1 MQQSPDKMQEAA
13 LSNERKSQMLS
24 RHVTYEKEC
33 LLCKLVCGSGFVGFA
48 AFNIWRAR
56 SQWPYMHSKDKAFN
70 FFAIGFIFGMA
81 GLNYMLAYRI
91 HMGQQM
97 DLIELRPS
105 YSERLRQSY
114 QIMNMTEEEKREY
127 VIDQLKFEEEKAEVK
142 RYLIAERLNK
152 EKMEKEK
159 ERAEAMEKEA
169 EAEAKN

>member
-1 MQQSPDKMQEAA
+1 
-13 LSNERKSQMLS
+13 
-24 RHVTYEKEC
+24 
-33 LLCKLVCGSGFVGFA
+33 
-48 AFNIWRAR
+48 
-56 SQWPYMHSKDKAFN
+56 
-70 FFAIGFIFGMA
+70 
-81 GLNYMLAYRI
+81 MLAYRI